1 MTKEEREKLIFELET
16 LKWLLDFRIQ
26 NSKDTFINQKEFEEY
41 VDAILD
47 RINELKQQL
56 KEPPHHE

>member
-1 MTKEEREKLIFELET
+1 MKEEEREKLIFELET
-16 LKWLLDFRIQ
+16 LKWLLGFRVQ
-26 NSKDTFINQKEFEEY
+26 NSRDTFKSQREFEEY
-41 VDAILD
+41 VDTILD